1 MPKDPRIDSS
11 QQSGDQDKQSHNQML
26 STGIRTED
34 LLPPTHDTELMQPG
48 PSGIQNLIPGPS
60 GMRPLDQELL
70 RRLRWTT
77 GGDHPPPGS
86 SGWTTGGDHPPPG
99 GSGLTIKSFIAVPEM
114 TCLLCCIKPRD
125 ACLIHGNVSHQ
136 LCCYNC
142 AKKLFNKKGSRC
154 PICRRRIEK
163 ITCNIIP

>member
-1 MPKDPRIDSS
+1 MPKDPRIDRP
-11 QQSGDQDKQSHNQML
+11 QGDGGHENQNQNQVL
-26 STGIRTED
+26 STMTYTKD
-34 LLPPTHDTELMQPG
+34 LPSSTRNAELMRPG
-48 PSGIQNLIPGPS
+48 PSGIKTLVPGPS
-60 GMRPLDQELL
+60 GMRPVDQELM
-70 RRLRWTT
+70 RRLK
-77 GGDHPPPGS
+77 
-86 SGWTTGGDHPPPG
+86 WTTGGDHPPPG
-99 GSGLTIKSFIAVPEM
+99 GGSLTVKGFIAVPEM

-163 ITCNIIP
+163 ITRNIIP

>member
-1 MPKDPRIDSS
+1 MPKDARRDSS
-11 QQSGDQDKQSHNQML
+11 QQNGDQDKQSQNQML
-26 STGIRTED
+26 STGTRTEG

-60 GMRPLDQELL
+60 GMRPLDQEFL

-77 GGDHPPPGS
+77 GRDQ
-86 SGWTTGGDHPPPG
+86 PPPG
-99 GSGLTIKSFIAVPEM
+99 GTDLTIKGFIAVPEM
-114 TCLLCCIKPRD
+114 TCLLCCTKPRD

-136 LCCYNC
+136 VCCYKC
-142 AKKLFNKKGSRC
+142 AKKLFKKKGSRC

-163 ITCNIIP
+163 ITRNIIP